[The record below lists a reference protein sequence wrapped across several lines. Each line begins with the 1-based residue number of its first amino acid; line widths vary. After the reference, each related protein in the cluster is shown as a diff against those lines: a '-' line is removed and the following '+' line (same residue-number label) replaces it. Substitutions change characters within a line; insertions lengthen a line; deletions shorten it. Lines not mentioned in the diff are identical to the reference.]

1 MAGVRVRLVSLLR
14 EAVGGQQELELEL
27 GGDGATLGEVLE
39 KLFARHPR
47 LRSLV
52 EELERRGMQVVYLV
66 NGRSASRD
74 TRVGPGDE
82 VVLLPPA
89 SGG

>member
-1 MAGVRVRLVSLLR
+1 MRLVSLLR